1 MPSEVEV
8 YRRPTRILHWIHSG
22 AFVTLLLTGLIL
34 FLPPLAPL
42 AEDSWTRL
50 IHRVGAVV
58 FVVAPLI
65 YIPINWRAT
74 WRGVSEAFT
83 WGPEDLGWLKAAP
96 AYYFLGD
103 EAAMPPQGKMNS
115 GQKLW
120 WLMGIV
126 FGVVFVITGLI
137 MWAFKEAAPAALLQ
151 WMTFLHDV
159 AFITTLPMLFV
170 HIYLGVL
177 HPMMRGSWD
186 AMARGRVPAEYAR
199 AHHTKWYNEVFKG
212 E

>member
-8 YRRPTRILHWIHSG
+8 YRRPTRILHWIHTG
-22 AFVTLLLTGLIL
+22 AFVTLFLTGLIL
-34 FLPPLAPL
+34 FLPLLAPL

-50 IHRVGAVV
+50 IHRAAAVI

-65 YIPINWRAT
+65 YIPLNRKTT
-74 WRGVSEAFT
+74 WRGVRDAFT
-83 WGPEDLGWLKAAP
+83 WGAEDLGWLKAAP

-120 WLMGIV
+120 WMMAIV
-126 FGVVFVITGLI
+126 FGGVFIITGLI
-137 MWAFKEAAPAALLQ
+137 MWAFKTTAPAALLQ

-159 AFITTLPMLFV
+159 AFVTTAPMLFV

-177 HPMMRGSWD
+177 HPMMQGSWN
-186 AMARGRVPAEYAR
+186 AMARGRVPAEFVK
-199 AHHTKWYNEVFKG
+199 AHHARWYNEIDKNR
-212 E
+212 